1 MGLLLGF
8 AVVTKQHALLAVP
21 LVATWAVVRGADSR
35 ELIRAAAL
43 ATIVAAATLAP
54 FLLWNAGAF
63 LGDTIVFVAGSG
75 PYAYPINGAGV
86 SAVLLSSGGIP
97 GAPAAFPLPPL
108 QGGGGGVVLASGWG
122 GGLAPGR
129 R

>member
-75 PYAYPINGAGV
+75 PCPPPLQSGGV
-86 SAVLLSSGGIP
+86 SALPPSRGGVP
-97 GAPAAFPLPPL
+97 CAPRGLPLPPP
-108 QGGGGGVVLASGWG
+108 QGGGGGV
-122 GGLAPGR
+122 GLAIGW
-129 R
+129 

>member
-63 LGDTIVFVAGSG
+63 LGDTIVF
-75 PYAYPINGAGV
+75 GAGAGGGAFSLHGV
-86 SAVLLSSGGIP
+86 GLSAFLLSRGGSP
-97 GAPAAFPLPPL
+97 AARAAFPLSPL
-108 QGGGGGVVLASGWG
+108 PAVGGG
-122 GGLAPGR
+122 
-129 R
+129 